1 MIFIYS
7 LTFLFLF
14 LLGYQ
19 IYSSYLVE
27 GFDQSDL
34 DKINSQL
41 TILITKVNELS
52 GTTDE
57 NNNTTQLIG
66 DVEVLKSKMLLIEP
80 AVNDFKTMKPTINGM
95 IDVANKFIPC
105 PSK

>member
-7 LTFLFLF
+7 LTFLFVC

-27 GFDQSDL
+27 GIDQSEI
-34 DKINSQL
+34 DKINAQL
-41 TILITKVNELS
+41 TILVSKVNSLS
-52 GTTDE
+52 G
-57 NNNTTQLIG
+57 TTQLIG
-66 DVEVLKSKMLLIEP
+66 DVDVLKSKMLIIEP